1 MQHARVHRSAWA
13 RERFGAL
20 ADQLFAALD
29 RADPLADALVAT
41 LAGRFDAGA
50 ALREREA
57 GALVDPHVA
66 ALIDDA
72 AQVPAWVD
80 WDAIERA
87 RGLFERTGIAGGFV
101 LSLRSLMAGYI
112 APAGNKPLAFSGR
125 LREQAPR
132 RVAETA
138 RFVTAV
144 AAPGGMRVG
153 AEGWSITVQV
163 RLMHAQVRRLLLA
176 SGRWDHAAW
185 AEPINQHDMLAT
197 VLLFSEV
204 YVEGLRKLG
213 FRVRAREAEDWLH
226 LWCWVGRVMGCE
238 DALLPRSYAQAQAQ
252 RELIQHTQG
261 PPDDDARALAAALLA
276 TPPGHAP
283 PWVHRLAGVRLGFAS
298 ALSRHLMGPVMAEGL
313 GIAASPAWTAAIA
326 RVPPLVDLLEQARER
341 LPGVDDEL
349 RGLGRRYWAFVVE
362 AALRGTPAEFARPA
376 RLA

>member
-1 MQHARVHRSAWA
+1 MHPRVHREQWA

-20 ADQLFAALD
+20 AEQLFAALD
-29 RADPLADALVAT
+29 RVDPLADALVAELDGRPFEILDC
-41 LAGRFDAGA
+41 LAAHRAGA
-50 ALREREA
+50 PLQASL
-57 GALVDPHVA
+57 A
-66 ALIDDA
+66 ALLDDA
-72 AQVPAWVD
+72 TQVPAWVD

-153 AEGWSITVQV
+153 AEGWRITLQV
-163 RLMHAQVRRLLLA
+163 RLMHAQVRRLLWA
-176 SGRWDHAAW
+176 SGRWDRGAW

-213 FRVRAREAEDWLH
+213 FRVSAREAEDWLH
-226 LWCWVGRVMGCE
+226 LWRWVGYVMGTE
-238 DALLPRSYAQAQAQ
+238 AELLPHDYARAKQQ
-252 RELIQHTQG
+252 RELIQRTQG
-261 PPDDDARALAAALLA
+261 PPDADSRALAAALLA

-283 PWVHRLAGVRLGFAS
+283 AWMHRLAHVRLGFAS
-298 ALSRHLMGPVMAEGL
+298 GLSRHLMGREMAEGL
-313 GIAASPAWTAAIA
+313 GIAESPAWEAVLA
-326 RVPPLVDLLEQARER
+326 RVPPLVDALERAREA
-341 LPGVDDEL
+341 LPRVDDEL
-349 RGLGRRYWAFVVE
+349 RVLGRRYWDFVVE
-362 AALRGTPAEFARPA
+362 AALRGAPAEFARPS